1 MTTFHNSFRQLRDND
16 SCEIFE
22 NSSCHLRQEDL
33 EKENIAKSIK
43 HNCLSN
49 PKCLKRLAVIL
60 VGSVGAIRFSIAAL
74 ILVKASDGHA
84 RLVSI
89 SFVAIGYKRIFK
101 IKCYVIVNGELRI
114 TCVGILTDPGVGE
127 D

>member
-74 ILVKASDGHA
+74 ILLEASSSQA
-84 RLVSI
+84 WLVSI
-89 SFVAIGYKRIFK
+89 ALIA
-101 IKCYVIVNGELRI
+101 
-114 TCVGILTDPGVGE
+114 VGCRN
-127 D
+127 